1 MYLYSHIHFEI
12 FVCTCM
18 FEGNMICTCT
28 CNVNSCMYNLQVHV
42 HVCVLKLSR
51 HVRQNI
57 AIKNSTFSCT
67 VRTVL
72 YRTCKQLLR
81 HVKMNKQQLMY
92 SVHVSTLH
100 VHQILSFIDHTIHVD
115 VHCTCIVEDK

>member
-81 HVKMNKQQLMY
+81 HVKMNKQQLVYMY
-92 SVHVSTLH
+92 MLVLFMYIKFCHSLIIRYMYT
-100 VHQILSFIDHTIHVD
+100 VD
-115 VHCTCIVEDK
+115 VHV